1 MKTAEGQVSCSI
13 LLIFNSGVID
23 LSLCALEE
31 AISVLTR
38 KYGEVLESISM
49 NILHDVRDAEK
60 CVNC

>member
-23 LSLCALEE
+23 LSLCAFEE

-38 KYGEVLESISM
+38 KYGEVLESIS
-49 NILHDVRDAEK
+49 ISRGG
-60 CVNC
+60 